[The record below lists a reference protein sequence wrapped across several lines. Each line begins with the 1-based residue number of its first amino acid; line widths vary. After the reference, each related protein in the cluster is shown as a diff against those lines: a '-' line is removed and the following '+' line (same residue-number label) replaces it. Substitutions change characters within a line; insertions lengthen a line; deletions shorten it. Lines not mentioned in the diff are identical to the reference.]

1 MRAATRPAQPRGR
14 VQTARPDIRALVAGV
29 AVLGLGGLILA
40 HAIDLIDLS
49 FALFAPVACAAT
61 GAILLANGLARGQ

>member
-1 MRAATRPAQPRGR
+1 MRAGK
-14 VQTARPDIRALVAGV
+14 PDIRALVAGV
-29 AVLGLGGLILA
+29 AVLVLGALLLLNALDVLA
-40 HAIDLIDLS
+40 LS